1 MGIMAN
7 DVRLAAEKLKID
19 QDKSIRSLVLISLPE
34 VFMVTLEPVDRFPL
48 NRFET
53 DLIGERVPTPSY
65 WIMSP
70 YIHNRGYFRIWEFV
84 KTKHL

>member
-34 VFMVTLEPVDRFPL
+34 EVFMVTLEPVDRFL
-48 NRFET
+48 
-53 DLIGERVPTPSY
+53 
-65 WIMSP
+65 
-70 YIHNRGYFRIWEFV
+70 
-84 KTKHL
+84 